1 MRMKYIGPV
10 TPTLIPKCGD
20 YQRHNRLA
28 NYLNLSHPSLNEK
41 LTSELG
47 DLEKI
52 YFLYLHCQASEN
64 STELARVPSTLI
76 VKTVKEYI
84 LKLW

>member
-1 MRMKYIGPV
+1 MRMKYIGPL
-10 TPTLIPKCGD
+10 TPTLIPKCGN

-28 NYLNLSHPSLNEK
+28 SRLNLSHPSFNEN
-41 LTSELG
+41 LTSECG

-52 YFLYLHCQASEN
+52 YFLHLHCQASEN

-76 VKTVKEYI
+76 MKTVKEY
-84 LKLW
+84 LY